1 MVLGRDDAHF
11 EAPGFEC
18 ANPLIGVEFDRVENT
33 RAFGAVTPF
42 LVGIGIDS
50 EVQESGG
57 FQLLPGELGGAGFGQ
72 VLGEGLAAQQH
83 QSETKKLVDHE

>member
-11 EAPGFEC
+11 EAPGFERTD
-18 ANPLIGVEFDRVENT
+18 PLIGIKFDRVKNAGT
-33 RAFGAVTPF
+33 FGAISPF
-42 LVGIGIDS
+42 LVGVGIDG
-50 EVQESGG
+50 EMQESGG